1 MRKTK
6 MTNSKTEG
14 IKSEMKRHSLVDIFF
29 RIFLPFLS
37 LSLSLSLWGRT
48 RESTKSEAPKKT
60 GETGRKNLVDTSSTR
75 EDYLFSVSL
84 LAWRFI

>member
-1 MRKTK
+1 

-37 LSLSLSLWGRT
+37 LSLSLSLSGVE
-48 RESTKSEAPKKT
+48 RESRPSQKLQKKKT